1 MDGQRGRA
9 VIQNAGAVAWWA
21 CSGQCVDT
29 CAGGAR
35 GSVGG
40 GVGGSRH
47 GLYTGN
53 GMSGGLRDGSSSF
66 MNSLVVRPS
75 A

>member
-1 MDGQRGRA
+1 M
-9 VIQNAGAVAWWA
+9 
-21 CSGQCVDT
+21 
-29 CAGGAR
+29 
-35 GSVGG
+35 GSVWIHVRAEFEGLWGG
-40 GVGGSRH
+40 IGDSRH